1 MPVKMKTIKGGY
13 HNKLLRVNLTDHS
26 TSIEQIPEETL
37 LKFIGGRGLG
47 AKILFDEVPPRAN
60 PLGSENKLIFVTA
73 PLHGSN
79 AATASR
85 FSVVSKSPLTGTI
98 GETNSGGHFGVD
110 LKNTGFDVMVFE
122 GVSKEPCYIYI
133 NNDSIEFRD
142 AKKLWGKTT
151 DVVTDILLNE
161 TDPQA
166 GVACIG
172 PAGEKELLIATIV
185 NEKGHHNGRTG
196 LGAVMGSKKLKA
208 IVVRGSKETP
218 YDHEEELK
226 DAKKEWLN
234 YIGEAPLTKNALK
247 EFGTPA
253 LVTLINDRGG
263 FPTKNFQEG
272 YFANADSISGETIK
286 ELYYVKSQPCK
297 SCPIGCAHLTK
308 TPDRAGKGPEFET
321 VWSLGAACYVHDLE
335 TITNANYTCNEYG
348 IDTISVG
355 GTIACAME
363 LSEKGYFDQE
373 TYDLIKK
380 DLGRELRFGDAE
392 AVLKLVELTGK
403 GEGFGKLIGMG
414 SLRLATKYGHPEIA
428 MQVKGLEMPAYD
440 PRGFYGMSLAL
451 STSNRGA
458 CHLKAYLVSTEALAT
473 PFEINR
479 FSKEGKPGLTKLY
492 QDLIATI
499 DSMGVCIFTSFALN
513 PIHYANMLSVVTG
526 VTISSTE
533 LLKIGERIWNLERL
547 YNIREGLTRKDDSLP
562 PRLTTESFSSGHS
575 KGRVVDLDP
584 LLDNYYK
591 IRGWSPDGVP
601 TPEKLKEL
609 DLEQEGG
616 FVK

>member
-1 MPVKMKTIKGGY
+1 MKTIKGGY
-13 HNKLLRVNLTDHS
+13 HNKLLRINLTDH
-26 TSIEQIPEETL
+26 TTKVEEMREEIL
-37 LKFIGGRGLG
+37 LNYIGGRGLG
-47 AKILFDEVPPRAN
+47 VKILYDEVPAKVN
-60 PLGSENKLIFVTA
+60 PLGPENKLIFVTA

-85 FSVVSKSPLTGTI
+85 FSVVAKSPLTNAI

-110 LKNTGFDVMVFE
+110 FKNTGFDVMIFE
-122 GVSKEPCYIYI
+122 GVSKEPCYVFIKGESVEI
-133 NNDSIEFRD
+133 RD

-151 DVVTDILLNE
+151 DITTDILLAE

-172 PAGEKELLIATIV
+172 PAGERGVLVATIV
-185 NEKGHHNGRTG
+185 NEKGHHSGRTG
-196 LGAVMGSKKLKA
+196 LGAVMGSKNLKA

-218 YDHEEELK
+218 YKDEEAIK
-226 DAKKEWLN
+226 DAKKEWQN
-234 YIGEAPLTKNALK
+234 FIGEAPLTKNALK

-253 LVTLINDRGG
+253 LVSIINERGG

-272 YFANADSISGETIK
+272 YFANAESISGETIK
-286 ELYYVKSQPCK
+286 ELYYVRSQPCK

-321 VWSLGAACYVHDLE
+321 VWSLGAACFVHDLE
-335 TITNANYTCNEYG
+335 KITNANYNCNEYG
-348 IDTISVG
+348 IDTISIG

-363 LSEKGYFDQE
+363 LSEKGFFDKE
-373 TYDLIKK
+373 TVELIRK
-380 DLGRELRFGDAE
+380 DLGRDLRFGDGE
-392 AVLKLVELTGK
+392 AILKLTELAGK
-403 GEGFGKLIGMG
+403 AEGFGKLLGMG
-414 SLRLATKYGHPEIA
+414 SLRLATKFGHPELA

-451 STSNRGA
+451 STSNRGG
-458 CHLKAYLVSTEALAT
+458 CHLKGYLVATEALAT

-513 PIHYANMLSVVTG
+513 PIHYANMMSAITG
-526 VTISSTE
+526 VQINSTD

-575 KGRVVDLDP
+575 KGIVVDLDP
-584 LLDNYYK
+584 LLDSYYK
-591 IRGWSPDGVP
+591 LRGWTKEGVP
-601 TPEKLKEL
+601 TVEKLKEL
-609 DLEQEGG
+609 DLVEEGKT
-616 FVK
+616 VLK

>member
-1 MPVKMKTIKGGY
+1 MKTIKGGY
-13 HNKLLRVNLTDHS
+13 HNKLLRINLTDH
-26 TSIEQIPEETL
+26 TTKVEEMREEIL
-37 LKFIGGRGLG
+37 LNYIGGRGLG
-47 AKILFDEVPPRAN
+47 VKILYDEVPAKVN
-60 PLGSENKLIFVTA
+60 PLGPENKLIFVTA

-85 FSVVSKSPLTGTI
+85 FSVVAKSPLTNAI

-110 LKNTGFDVMVFE
+110 FKNTGFDVMIFE
-122 GVSKEPCYIYI
+122 GVSKEPCYVFIKGESVEI
-133 NNDSIEFRD
+133 RD

-151 DVVTDILLNE
+151 DITTDILLAE

-172 PAGEKELLIATIV
+172 PAGERGVLVATIV
-185 NEKGHHNGRTG
+185 NEKGHHSGRTG
-196 LGAVMGSKKLKA
+196 LGAVMGSKNLKA

-218 YDHEEELK
+218 YKDEEAIK
-226 DAKKEWLN
+226 DAKKEWQN
-234 YIGEAPLTKNALK
+234 FIGEAPLTKNALK

-253 LVTLINDRGG
+253 LVSIINERGG

-272 YFANADSISGETIK
+272 YFANAESISGETIK
-286 ELYYVKSQPCK
+286 ELYYVRSQPCK

-321 VWSLGAACYVHDLE
+321 VWSLGAACFVHDLE
-335 TITNANYTCNEYG
+335 KITNANYNCNEYG
-348 IDTISVG
+348 IDTISIG

-363 LSEKGYFDQE
+363 LSEKGFFDKE
-373 TYDLIKK
+373 TFELIRK
-380 DLGRELRFGDAE
+380 DLGRDLKFGDAE
-392 AVLKLVELTGK
+392 AVLKLTELAGK
-403 GEGFGKLIGMG
+403 AEGFGKLLGMG
-414 SLRLATKYGHPEIA
+414 SLRLATKFGHPELA

-451 STSNRGA
+451 STSNRGG

-513 PIHYANMLSVVTG
+513 PIHYANMISAITG
-526 VTISSTE
+526 VQINSTD

-562 PRLTTESFSSGHS
+562 PRLTSESFSSGHS
-575 KGRVVDLDP
+575 KGIVVDLDP
-584 LLDNYYK
+584 LLDSYYK
-591 IRGWSPDGVP
+591 LRGWTNEGVP
-601 TPEKLKEL
+601 TAEKLKEL
-609 DLEQEGG
+609 DLVEEGKK
-616 FVK
+616 VLK

>member
-1 MPVKMKTIKGGY
+1 MKTIKGGY
-13 HNKLLRVNLTDHS
+13 HNKLLRINLTDH
-26 TSIEQIPEETL
+26 TTKVEEMREEIL
-37 LKFIGGRGLG
+37 LNYIGGRGLG
-47 AKILFDEVPPRAN
+47 VKILYDEVPAKVN
-60 PLGSENKLIFVTA
+60 PLGPENKLIFVTA

-85 FSVVSKSPLTGTI
+85 FSVVAKSPLTNAI

-110 LKNTGFDVMVFE
+110 FKNTGFDVMIFE
-122 GVSKEPCYIYI
+122 GVSKEPCYVFIKGE
-133 NNDSIEFRD
+133 SIEIRD

-151 DVVTDILLNE
+151 DITTDILLAE

-172 PAGEKELLIATIV
+172 PAGERGVLVATIV
-185 NEKGHHNGRTG
+185 NEKGHHSGRTG
-196 LGAVMGSKKLKA
+196 LGAVMGSKNLKA

-218 YDHEEELK
+218 YKDEEAIK
-226 DAKKEWLN
+226 DAKKEWQN
-234 YIGEAPLTKNALK
+234 FIGEAPLTKNALK

-253 LVTLINDRGG
+253 LVSIINERGG

-272 YFANADSISGETIK
+272 YFANAESISGETIK
-286 ELYYVKSQPCK
+286 ELYYVRSQPCK

-321 VWSLGAACYVHDLE
+321 VWSLGAACFVHDLE
-335 TITNANYTCNEYG
+335 KITNANYNCNEYG
-348 IDTISVG
+348 IDTISIG

-363 LSEKGYFDQE
+363 LSEKGFFDKE
-373 TYDLIKK
+373 TFELIRK
-380 DLGRELRFGDAE
+380 DLGRDLKFGDAE
-392 AVLKLVELTGK
+392 AVLKLTELAGK
-403 GEGFGKLIGMG
+403 AEGFGKLLGMG
-414 SLRLATKYGHPEIA
+414 SLRLATKFGHPELA

-451 STSNRGA
+451 STSNRGG

-513 PIHYANMLSVVTG
+513 PIHYANMISAITG
-526 VTISSTE
+526 VQINSTD

-562 PRLTTESFSSGHS
+562 PRLTSESFSSGHS
-575 KGRVVDLDP
+575 KGIVVDLDP
-584 LLDNYYK
+584 LLDSYYK
-591 IRGWSPDGVP
+591 LRGWTKEGVP
-601 TPEKLKEL
+601 TAEKLKEL
-609 DLEQEGG
+609 DLVEEGKK
-616 FVK
+616 VLK